1 MVDQAT
7 LITALTKAVEG
18 MSTITDITLGM
29 IDTMNQDG
37 DPQIALDAVRLQVD
51 ALRSVLINVSQT
63 VIQTVQEAA

>member
-18 MSTITDITLGM
+18 MTAVTDITLGM

-37 DPQIALDAVRLQVD
+37 DPQITLGAVRLQVD
-51 ALRSVLINVSQT
+51 ALRSVLIDVSQT
-63 VIQTVQEAA
+63 VIRTVQEAA